1 MDSIFGRSNSFILRN
16 VLCQNMAKRG
26 DSPPP
31 YGIHFRSDGSVS
43 ASAGF
48 DANDISPYTLQ
59 ILQAMSSLGILSRC
73 SESPE
78 SPDVFVGGS
87 GQGQLVAK
95 EQEKGKK
102 ADASSASASDGR
114 TAEKGSENSEK
125 KSNKGGDRKKPKA
138 KAQKKKNH
146 KKK

>member
-1 MDSIFGRSNSFILRN
+1 
-16 VLCQNMAKRG
+16 MAKRG

-48 DANDISPYTLQ
+48 DANDISPYALQ

-73 SESPE
+73 SESP
-78 SPDVFVGGS
+78 DVFVGGS
-87 GQGQLVAK
+87 DQGRLLAK
-95 EQEKGKK
+95 EQEEGKK
-102 ADASSASASDGR
+102 ADASSASTSDGQ